1 MCGIPGGKEYSGN
14 GASSVTVLRDLPVPV
29 FHILRDCSVNF
40 HSLLTLEDFKA
51 GVCVVGEGVG
61 RNKIVPCFKC
71 CPCFTE
77 NFFGFS

>member
-1 MCGIPGGKEYSGN
+1 M
-14 GASSVTVLRDLPVPV
+14 
-29 FHILRDCSVNF
+29 NF

-61 RNKIVPCFKC
+61 RKKSVPCVKC

-77 NFFGFS
+77 NLGFLRPGCFLSF